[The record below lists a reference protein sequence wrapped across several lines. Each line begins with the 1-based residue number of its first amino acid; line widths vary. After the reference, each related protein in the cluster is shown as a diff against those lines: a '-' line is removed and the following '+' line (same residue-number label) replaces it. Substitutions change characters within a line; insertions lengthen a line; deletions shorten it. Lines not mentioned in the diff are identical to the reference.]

1 MIRTRNVL
9 KFAYIAF
16 PILLLTSFCYVG
28 CSSIKFLRGPR
39 KTPQPAVVGLKLQPG
54 ESCHYTA
61 GGDGY
66 NFDVIFHVTEKGE
79 ASFKRIVLK
88 SPTARYSHEGGS
100 WSVIGGNI
108 GISMFDLKIT
118 LNPVV
123 ARVCAGE
130 KCFLTTGKSGG
141 SWVVERLPFPES
153 PEG

>member
-1 MIRTRNVL
+1 MIRK
-9 KFAYIAF
+9 KFACTAL
-16 PILLLTSFCYVG
+16 PILLLTLFCCLG
-28 CSSIKFLRGPR
+28 CSSIKILRGTR
-39 KTPQPAVVGLKLQPG
+39 KAPQPAVIGLKLQPG

-61 GGDGY
+61 SADGY

-88 SPTARYSHEGGS
+88 SPTVSYSHEGGS

-118 LNPVV
+118 LNPVL

-130 KCFLTTGKSGG
+130 KCFLAAGKADG
-141 SWVVERLPFPES
+141 SWVVSKLPFPTS
-153 PEG
+153 PE